1 MFIDI
6 LMVEPLFPALLLQ
19 DLLPGISYP
28 ELVSLKVEEYIHG
41 LVGHLVL
48 EKSQSR
54 LVNESI
60 VAIPDQNLS
69 SPTVRTRDACRTI
82 RNFSGISIPDVTAIT
97 RLPAAMPEQS
107 SMLGS
112 RTSLVTTDEQHAP
125 LSSFRRK
132 DNDGVAGSSQVAHPS
147 SSGSR
152 KRGRPRKVAVVSTN
166 ES

>member
-1 MFIDI
+1 
-6 LMVEPLFPALLLQ
+6 MVEPLFPALLLQ
-19 DLLPGISYP
+19 DLFPGISNS

-54 LVNESI
+54 LLNESI

-97 RLPAAMPEQS
+97 RLPAAISEQS
-107 SMLGS
+107 STLGS
-112 RTSLVTTDEQHAP
+112 RTSLVNIDEQHP
-125 LSSFRRK
+125 SLSSFKRK
-132 DNDGVAGSSQVAHPS
+132 DNDGVAGNSQIVQQPS
-147 SSGSR
+147 SSSR
-152 KRGRPRKVAVVSTN
+152 KRGRPRKVAVAPTN